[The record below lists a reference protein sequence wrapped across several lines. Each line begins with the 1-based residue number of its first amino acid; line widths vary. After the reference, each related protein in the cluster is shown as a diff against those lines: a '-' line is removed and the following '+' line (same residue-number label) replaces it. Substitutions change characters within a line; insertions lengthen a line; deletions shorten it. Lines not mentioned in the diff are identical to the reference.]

1 MDLDLLSYLDIWH
14 LMPVLDAAGSGV
26 NEIDWLELVNQG
38 LGSNQSFMNLSPV
51 LMRAITTAA
60 KNRHV
65 AETVLLANW
74 LLHDVPLHQASPSDL
89 ASVIEA
95 LDQIGQSETAS
106 VFAQEVLKAHL
117 MQRLVEKIS
126 DGTQS

>member
-1 MDLDLLSYLDIWH
+1 
-14 LMPVLDAAGSGV
+14 MPVLDAAGSGF

-95 LDQIGQSETAS
+95 LDQIGQSETAR